1 MESTIELSVLKK
13 EIHFIKRDSLTT
25 GQQRNS
31 MRISFNGKE
40 WDGLTKYGV
49 FKVDDTAKYILI
61 IGPDIEIPAEICTI
75 DNLGKVVYFGIRG
88 TRIETIDETET
99 ETVYNTPYF
108 RLGVLERGTEISNLK
123 PAEYPTPNVIDA
135 AIENARRWAVGPSSP
150 DKVPT
155 DTNNAKYWSDQAKVN
170 AHF

>member
-13 EIHFIKRDSLTT
+13 GIHFIKRDSLTT

-61 IGPDIEIPAEICTI
+61 VGPDIDSSDDLVAF
-75 DNLGKVVYFGIRG
+75 L
-88 TRIETIDETET
+88 
-99 ETVYNTPYF
+99 
-108 RLGVLERGTEISNLK
+108 LGVSPTKPLFKPSPIS
-123 PAEYPTPNVIDA
+123 TV
-135 AIENARRWAVGPSSP
+135 
-150 DKVPT
+150 
-155 DTNNAKYWSDQAKVN
+155 
-170 AHF
+170 